1 MKRRSKRR
9 RRNQNSKLSF
19 QRLEARQL
27 LAGDVLGAHQA
38 AGSIPAGANLVV
50 NGDFESFTAGS
61 DNFFT
66 ESEVT
71 GWQARGSATGQELNI
86 FDYNA
91 SFENVLDL
99 DSRTQDYDRV
109 FQDINTEA
117 STQYLISF
125 DYSVHPTEDAN
136 ATDDTHAFEIWWNG
150 EQLGTYTG
158 TTYWQTG
165 VFEVTS
171 SDADTT
177 ELMFAEIEE
186 GIVGGGDGRG
196 ALLDNIRV
204 VKANEIEVPN
214 GSFETN
220 STEQNLF
227 YRPYEVEAW
236 GAMGAEISDRWIKIV
251 EQDAV
256 SATHGTQYL
265 NLDATE
271 NTSDRVF
278 TDLATTAGA
287 TYYVTFDMR
296 TDGQASNSP
305 DELRVRWNTPRTTA
319 GTGAEWAGTIHG
331 NDQWQTY
338 GLVLTADSAETRLT
352 FLEPGD
358 TTGDG
363 SGPLIDNLRIYE
375 IEGTPTESGDDLA
388 VDANGDADGAD
399 ATATFVP
406 DIGAQAVAQNLV
418 LTHPQTGGNL
428 TSVTVQLE
436 DVVDGNNEILGVV
449 ASSIPVDESDNP
461 IITNLGFDS
470 STRQLTLTGS
480 ATAAQYQQV
489 LRTLT
494 YFNASDVVT
503 TSDRTISVTISDAEL
518 PAETS
523 SATADIT
530 VNVETNQA
538 VIDEAVIQKYIADN
552 NITNV
557 QTDGA
562 LHYVIHEPGTGLN
575 PTLNDFINVDYVGNL
590 IVLNEQNDLV
600 VGPVFDANN
609 GLDLPLSG
617 VIRGWQ
623 VGLQKLR
630 TGGSATLLIPSSL
643 AYGSTGNN
651 AGDFANEVLLF
662 DVTLNRILV

>member
-1 MKRRSKRR
+1 MAPM
-9 RRNQNSKLSF
+9 QPQPLF
-19 QRLEARQL
+19 P
-27 LAGDVLGAHQA
+27 
-38 AGSIPAGANLVV
+38 I
-50 NGDFESFTAGS
+50 
-61 DNFFT
+61 
-66 ESEVT
+66 SE
-71 GWQARGSATGQELNI
+71 L
-86 FDYNA
+86 
-91 SFENVLDL
+91 
-99 DSRTQDYDRV
+99 
-109 FQDINTEA
+109 
-117 STQYLISF
+117 
-125 DYSVHPTEDAN
+125 
-136 ATDDTHAFEIWWNG
+136 
-150 EQLGTYTG
+150 
-158 TTYWQTG
+158 
-165 VFEVTS
+165 
-171 SDADTT
+171 
-177 ELMFAEIEE
+177 
-186 GIVGGGDGRG
+186 
-196 ALLDNIRV
+196 
-204 VKANEIEVPN
+204 
-214 GSFETN
+214 
-220 STEQNLF
+220 
-227 YRPYEVEAW
+227 
-236 GAMGAEISDRWIKIV
+236 
-251 EQDAV
+251 
-256 SATHGTQYL
+256 
-265 NLDATE
+265 
-271 NTSDRVF
+271 
-278 TDLATTAGA
+278 
-287 TYYVTFDMR
+287 
-296 TDGQASNSP
+296 
-305 DELRVRWNTPRTTA
+305 
-319 GTGAEWAGTIHG
+319 
-331 NDQWQTY
+331 
-338 GLVLTADSAETRLT
+338 
-352 FLEPGD
+352 
-358 TTGDG
+358 
-363 SGPLIDNLRIYE
+363 
-375 IEGTPTESGDDLA
+375 
-388 VDANGDADGAD
+388 
-399 ATATFVP
+399 
-406 DIGAQAVAQNLV
+406 
-418 LTHPQTGGNL
+418 
-428 TSVTVQLE
+428 
-436 DVVDGNNEILGVV
+436 VVDGNNEILGVV
-449 ASSIPVDESDNP
+449 ASAIPVDESDNP